1 MPLFS
6 DTDPTIEEMMI
17 NGYRSMT
24 PAEKLSLSW
33 AMTQAVRKLAA
44 ARIKKQHVG
53 ISDRE
58 LQLRLASLWLD
69 RDIMV
74 KAFGWDPEKEG
85 Y

>member
-1 MPLFS
+1 MPYTT
-6 DTDPTIEEMMI
+6 DTNPIIEEMMI

-33 AMTQAVRKLAA
+33 AMTKAVRKLAT
-44 ARIKKQHVG
+44 ARIKKQHIG

-69 RDIMV
+69 RDTMV